1 MNRAPRVLT
10 GSVNQQIKFQRA
22 LMLADRKQFEK
33 AEALLREVIDFDATT
48 VAGCQAA
55 VALGELLT
63 YTDPDQAQSVL
74 EGALEHMEPHAA
86 DPVLDWERNRV
97 DELLAELAEA

>member
-1 MNRAPRVLT
+1 M
-10 GSVNQQIKFQRA
+10 NQQIKFQRA

-33 AEALLREVIDFDATT
+33 AEALLREVVDIDPAT

-63 YTDPDQAQSVL
+63 YSDPDQAQSVL
-74 EGALEHMEPHAA
+74 EAALERMEAHADDDA
-86 DPVLDWERNRV
+86 LDWERNRV
-97 DELLAELAEA
+97 DELLAQLAEA